1 LTAPVVEQQICPLSQ
16 HAAPQ
21 QSCRVVQET
30 PWQGGLTHLPRTHAS
45 LATSHVVLQSPQ
57 CSGSFFRST
66 QVSPQQVPLTVQ
78 SMHVLPESPPA
89 SIPPL
94 LDDPLPELEPEL
106 EPLLDPELDEP
117 LLPPL
122 LDP

>member
-1 LTAPVVEQQICPLSQ
+1 MQLVIWQAGVMHMP
-16 HAAPQ
+16 
-21 QSCRVVQET
+21 RVHTCLE
-30 PWQGGLTHLPRTHAS
+30 
-45 LATSHVVLQSPQ
+45 TSHFVLQSPQ
-57 CSGSFFRST
+57 CCGSFCRST
-66 QVSPQQVPLTVQ
+66 HVSPQQVPLTVQ

-89 SIPPL
+89 STLPPL
-94 LDDPLPELEPEL
+94 DEPLLEAEPEL